1 MTAMLTIGKLAA
13 LARTSVDTIRYYE
26 RLRLVP
32 QPPRTASGYR
42 QYPPQTVR
50 RLLLVRSAQRFGFSL
65 KEIASFLA
73 VRDAGG
79 KPCHEVRASAE
90 RILGAMD
97 AQIRELAVARR
108 RLRRVLQEWDD
119 VLARTPANERAHL
132 LERLAVGIVGR
143 ARQRHNALANRGRPQ
158 ACSRS
163 R

>member
-90 RILGAMD
+90 RILRGMD
-97 AQIRELAVARR
+97 AQIRELITTRR

-132 LERLAVGIVGR
+132 LERLAVK
-143 ARQRHNALANRGRPQ
+143 
-158 ACSRS
+158 
-163 R
+163 

>member
-42 QYPPQTVR
+42 QYPPQTVG

-90 RILGAMD
+90 RILRAMD
-97 AQIRELAVARR
+97 AQIRELVTTRR

-132 LERLAVGIVGR
+132 LERLAVK
-143 ARQRHNALANRGRPQ
+143 
-158 ACSRS
+158 
-163 R
+163 